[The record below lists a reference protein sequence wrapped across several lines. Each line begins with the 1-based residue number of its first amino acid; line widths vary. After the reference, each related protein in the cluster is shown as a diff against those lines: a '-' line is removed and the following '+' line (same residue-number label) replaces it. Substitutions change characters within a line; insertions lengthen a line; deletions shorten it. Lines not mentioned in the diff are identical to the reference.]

1 MKHSLFVVFTIIVIS
16 LTSSAC
22 PTHPVYMD
30 ARLDGPLNIVPD
42 SFYMERSKEY
52 RFASVNFNFGDEMSV
67 SLPLVETDKV
77 DMGGKTLLDE
87 DLDQDSLTKSDS
99 LYRKSIEDADGTY
112 ILSTKDSLRIIA
124 PSHPLHGIYKITFF
138 KVKRYAQEH
147 YSCVC
152 QMIRH
157 TSFARSSSLVGTL
170 MAIYL
175 KIGRNEKK
183 TKEYG

>member
-16 LTSSAC
+16 LTSSSC

-112 ILSTKDSLRIIA
+112 ILPTKDSLRIIA
-124 PSHPLHGIYKITFF
+124 PSHPLHGLYKITFLRSNVMR
-138 KVKRYAQEH
+138 KNTI
-147 YSCVC
+147 SCVC

-157 TSFARSSSLVGTL
+157 TSFARSSSLVGAL

-183 TKEYG
+183 TKEYD

>member
-1 MKHSLFVVFTIIVIS
+1 MQDKVEGYKSVLLMKHSLFVVFTIIVIS
-16 LTSSAC
+16 LTSSSC

-67 SLPLVETDKV
+67 SLPLNV
-77 DMGGKTLLDE
+77 M
-87 DLDQDSLTKSDS
+87 
-99 LYRKSIEDADGTY
+99 RKNTI
-112 ILSTKDSLRIIA
+112 
-124 PSHPLHGIYKITFF
+124 
-138 KVKRYAQEH
+138 
-147 YSCVC
+147 SCVC

>member
-16 LTSSAC
+16 LTSSSC
-22 PTHPVYMD
+22 PTHPVYME

-77 DMGGKTLLDE
+77 NMGGKTLLDE

-124 PSHPLHGIYKITFF
+124 PSHPLQTMKPIKGNMARVSNSQCNTNRDILLFDLANFQASKAVTTFN
-138 KVKRYAQEH
+138 KQIQTQVV
-147 YSCVC
+147 S
-152 QMIRH
+152 II
-157 TSFARSSSLVGTL
+157 S
-170 MAIYL
+170 
-175 KIGRNEKK
+175 
-183 TKEYG
+183 